1 MTLYSSRKRTKAK
14 IRDLTKESLQLSLN
28 ILSLATLN
36 NAIENHIRRITFL
49 NRFFAQILYEFDLLA
64 DFVRGIN
71 EVDNFLSN
79 KANELERRFDMLDRC
94 KNGIPR
100 Y

>member
-1 MTLYSSRKRTKAK
+1 MAK

-36 NAIENHIRRITFL
+36 NATENHIRRITFL
-49 NRFFAQILYEFDLLA
+49 KRFFAQILYKFDLPA

-71 EVDNFLSN
+71 EVDNFLSK